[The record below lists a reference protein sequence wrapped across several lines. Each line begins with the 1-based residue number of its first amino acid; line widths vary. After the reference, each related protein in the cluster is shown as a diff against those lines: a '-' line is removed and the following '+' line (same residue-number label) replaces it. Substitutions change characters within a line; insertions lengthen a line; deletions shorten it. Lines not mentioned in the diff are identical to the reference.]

1 VIASFSPKRESVPTS
16 SVKSIDFKASR
27 ELMDLPGGPL
37 GLTLGGEMRWEAAN
51 TPAVPGTD
59 TGSIVGLG
67 YSQFTATRRV
77 NALFAE
83 VNAPVAKW
91 LELSAAARYD
101 HYSDF
106 GDSLTPKLGFKFKP
120 MDQFAIR
127 GTYAEAFR
135 APGPAERGG
144 SSFGFTTYGILS
156 QGNPNLKPEK
166 AKSYTLDVIAEPM
179 PGASATIDYWK
190 VDRKNEIVQA
200 DPNAIVPAGQC
211 TAGCDGT
218 PPGPGLP
225 PKPNRVN
232 QRFAG
237 LQPNTFL
244 YYDSQGNL
252 TVTGFENAT
261 STKTDGV
268 DVELRHRMSLGEAGR
283 LTAQLNWSHT
293 LKIERTGVDGVT
305 VDYAGNARSAC
316 AERRWRFAEG
326 QGDPLADVGPR
337 PLGGDRCDQ
346 LRGRNQDDRPQGRD
360 DAAGH

>member
-1 VIASFSPKRESVPTS
+1 
-16 SVKSIDFKASR
+16 
-27 ELMDLPGGPL
+27 MDLPGGPL

-51 TPAVPGTD
+51 TPTVPGTD

-106 GDSLTPKLGFKFKP
+106 GDSLTLKLGFKFKP

-156 QGNPNLKPEK
+156 QGN
-166 AKSYTLDVIAEPM
+166 
-179 PGASATIDYWK
+179 DYWK

-225 PKPNRVN
+225 PKPNLVN

-237 LQPNTFL
+237 PQPNTFL

-252 TVTGFENAT
+252 TVTGFFENAT

-283 LTAQLNWSHT
+283 LTAQLDWSHT